1 VAATGHLGAH
11 SLSAARAPSLREIKF
26 PQVSAISVD
35 LWQLAVN
42 RECGEFRSGKYLP
55 RQIDL
60 EPMHGWLT
68 AEMENGPFRVLL
80 ERPIDLPNV
89 DVTKQNW
96 RLFTDSTTMC
106 SGCGLEKLVPGKSF
120 FGTPQPGKLGVEE
133 GAGLGGGFA
142 RRRPRRYDRWR
153 RWHLGA
159 AVSLVAAVGSAATC
173 S

>member
-1 VAATGHLGAH
+1 LVNSGDGKWAFSGAF
-11 SLSAARAPSLREIKF
+11 RE
-26 PQVSAISVD
+26 A
-35 LWQLAVN
+35 
-42 RECGEFRSGKYLP
+42 
-55 RQIDL
+55 
-60 EPMHGWLT
+60 
-68 AEMENGPFRVLL
+68 
-80 ERPIDLPNV
+80 PIDLPNV

-106 SGCGLEKLVPGKSF
+106 GGCGLEKLVPGKSF

-142 RRRPRRYDRWR
+142 RCRPWQYGRWR

-173 S
+173 SQEAKLLGGLIE